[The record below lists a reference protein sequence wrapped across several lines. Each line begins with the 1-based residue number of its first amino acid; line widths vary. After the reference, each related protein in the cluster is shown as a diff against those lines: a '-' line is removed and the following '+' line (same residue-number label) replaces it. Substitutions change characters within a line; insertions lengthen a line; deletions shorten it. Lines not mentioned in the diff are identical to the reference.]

1 MSLPNCNLPQ
11 PTESIA
17 QEKNELVKWDKE
29 TETRLQTM
37 ASNRNNALTALA
49 EMYAPVDPVAAK
61 MAAVTKEAQRYWE
74 GMVWEAGRLA
84 MLAPQKASVAASW
97 LATWVGSKAGIAAQV
112 REPLLNIKRQSDGIM
127 REMAVYSMM
136 GKQQELVDLLKYEA
150 KKVGDTVRVEDLR
163 RILEEG
169 MIPQRMA
176 VYGNSEQIERI
187 LMGSYNDYV
196 AGLQARGYGDSSIN
210 NMLYKAADVSAQID
224 SFQAAQKATGMD
236 IGTMYNI
243 GMMPRVLTDDGFSL
257 LKLAGGVKLNTP
269 ELAEAA
275 VNQSRATWRY
285 IPADHA
291 MTAQL
296 LGVGEDVLHGLIAN
310 PGDFAQFLSQR
321 VTTKQL
327 DKLVD
332 SGIMGKVPMLTSE
345 VNEYLV
351 RKYSLPEGTTDLFI
365 ADPLEALK
373 VTADRMKIAA
383 ERSSIV
389 KLVET
394 KGLEVG
400 WTITPELAKD
410 PQFSAFV
417 PLNSVKGLEKIA
429 GNSLVHPIVASQLS
443 AILSI
448 SKSPSEMS
456 KASRMMITFSS
467 MFSKQALGNP
477 VVAKTYL
484 TGQFLGNMISSYGGG
499 ASIVQYGTSVQDVMK
514 LAFKGLDSFETAP
527 KYIID
532 GVKLSERD
540 LIAKTMRMFSH
551 EILPGITGKDRLF
564 KLDYFNPVRITEQTA
579 KLFAASNSMPE
590 LVGELGKMAGRTH
603 DAAFSPVIRVAALLD
618 TASHLALIRQH
629 AQRIDGS
636 GGRSFLL
643 TGTDAGRMTTW
654 KELTDHVLKHVP
666 VFDDMGK
673 VQMAISRIFP
683 FTGWA
688 MQNLPLQMADMV
700 KNPSKW
706 YNYARVHAQWNDL
719 VTDGQDP
726 VLNGEM
732 SPADAARYGIV
743 IRRDSSGKGTVI
755 LQTDQYDGKWGAM
768 GWLLNTAKSVPG
780 MKPKGE
786 VDINDM
792 RGGVESNPIK
802 QGFNQA
808 LSKSYFAGM
817 YKAVSGIDTY
827 TGRKMDESDY
837 NGTNQFLGMTMPP
850 WMQNIL
856 SISPVLT
863 SVDRLP
869 FISGT
874 KAVVDPRTGA
884 VLEPAVR
891 NWLGGAG
898 ELPPE
903 RLTGIEQ
910 TMQVLGG
917 RVRYIDG
924 VQNMRY
930 TEADTDKAVRTLTK
944 KVLAEQV
951 NLADDVKRGNIAVD
965 SISYAKR
972 LESIHK
978 MSDAAIQLNFD
989 LARIQVWG
997 VKNGIPTG
1005 KQMLEFKQRGLV
1017 VDGLPLPGATYIQQA
1032 LDAAYKL
1039 KYPGSAK
1046 PNTNSN
1052 TQIIGEE

>member
-1 MSLPNCNLPQ
+1 MALPNCKLPQ

-17 QEKNELVKWDKE
+17 AEKNELIKWDE
-29 TETRLQTM
+29 GTETRLQKL
-37 ASNRNNALTALA
+37 AANRAKALSQIG
-49 EMYAPVDPVAAK
+49 EMYAPVEPVAAK
-61 MAAVTKEAQRYWE
+61 MAEVTRQAQQYWE
-74 GMVWEAGRLA
+74 GMVFEAGNLA
-84 MLAPQKASVAASW
+84 VLSPQKSSVASSW
-97 LATWVGSKAGIAAQV
+97 LAEWMGAKSGIAGQV
-112 REPLLNIKRQSDGIM
+112 REPLLNIKRQSDGLM
-127 REMAVYSMM
+127 REVAVYAMM
-136 GKQQELVDLLKYEA
+136 GKQRDLADLLKYEA
-150 KKVGDTVRVEDLR
+150 QKVGDVVRPEDMR
-163 RILEEG
+163 RLLEEG

-176 VYGNSEQIERI
+176 VYGNSVQQEQM
-187 LMGSYNDYV
+187 LMGSYQNFV
-196 AGLQARGYGDSSIN
+196 ASLQERGYGESVIN
-210 NMLYKAADVSAQID
+210 NMLERAADVSAQID
-224 SFQAAQKATGMD
+224 SFQAVQKATGMD
-236 IGTMYNI
+236 IGTMYNV
-243 GMMPRVLTDDGFSL
+243 GMLPRQMTDDGFSL
-257 LKLAGGVKLNTP
+257 AKLAGGVKLDTSQF
-269 ELAEAA
+269 AEAA
-275 VNQSRATWRY
+275 ANKSRATWKY
-285 IPADHA
+285 IPEDHS
-291 MTAQL
+291 MTAKL
-296 LGVGEDVLHGLIAN
+296 LGVGEDELHGLIAN
-310 PGDFAQFLSQR
+310 PGDFAQFLSGR

-327 DKLVD
+327 DQLVD
-332 SGIMGKVPMLTSE
+332 SGLMSKVPMLTSD

-351 RKYSLPEGTTDLFI
+351 RKYGLPMGTTDLFI

-373 VTADRMKIAA
+373 VTADKMKVAT
-383 ERSSIV
+383 ERSAMV

-394 KGLEVG
+394 EGLKSG
-400 WTITPELAKD
+400 WSIPPTLANNPEFA
-410 PQFSAFV
+410 SFV
-417 PLNSVKGLEKIA
+417 PLNSVKGLENVA
-429 GNSLVHPIVASQLS
+429 GDSLVHPIVASQLG
-443 AILSI
+443 ALLSI
-448 SKSPSEMS
+448 SKDPAEMS
-456 KASRMMITFSS
+456 KGARMLMTFTSL
-467 MFSKQALGNP
+467 FSKQALGNP
-477 VVAKTYL
+477 IVAKTYL

-499 ASIVQYGTSVQDVMK
+499 ASIVQYGTSVQDMMK
-514 LAFKGLDSFETAP
+514 LAFKGLDSFDTAP

-532 GVKLSERD
+532 GVQLSERD

-564 KLDYFNPVRITEQTA
+564 KLDHFNPVRITEQTA
-579 KLFAASNSMPE
+579 KLFAASKSMPE

-603 DAAFSPVIRVAALLD
+603 DAAFSPVIRVASLLD

-629 AQRIDGS
+629 AQRVNGM
-636 GGRSFLL
+636 GGTSFLL

-654 KELTDHVLKHVP
+654 KELTNHVTKHIP

-706 YNYARVHAQWNDL
+706 YNYARMHAQWNDH
-719 VTDGQDP
+719 VMEGQDP

-732 SPADAARYGIV
+732 SPADAGRYGIV
-743 IRRDSSGKGTVI
+743 LRRDSSGKGTVV

-768 GWLLNTAKSVPG
+768 GWLMNTAKSLPG

-786 VDINDM
+786 VDINAL
-792 RGGVESNPIK
+792 RGGVDSNPIR
-802 QGFNQA
+802 QAFNQA

-874 KAVVDPRTGA
+874 KAVIDPRTGA
-884 VLEPAVR
+884 ILEPAVR

-898 ELPPE
+898 EIPPE
-903 RLTGIEQ
+903 RLVGIEQ

-930 TEADTDKAVRTLTK
+930 TEQDTEKAIGTLTK

-951 NLADDVKRGNIAVD
+951 NLADDVKKGNIAKD
-965 SISYAKR
+965 SPSYTKR

-997 VKNGIPTG
+997 IRNNIPTG

-1017 VDGLPLPGATYIQQA
+1017 TDGLPLPGSTYIRKA
-1032 LDAAYKL
+1032 LDDAYRL
-1039 KYPGSAK
+1039 KYPGAT
-1046 PNTNSN
+1046 PPP
-1052 TQIIGEE
+1052 QPLALPEGE